1 MYVCISIVSAYV
13 LWPPTYS
20 MCAHMHCVL
29 CPYIHVYSCQCVCIQ
44 GLCQTHCVGM
54 VLTSVYCVW
63 LVCLFRRVY
72 DACLM
77 CTLYSPCVCTV
88 SVQLCTVY
96 MCPWLVCL
104 HTSFRCKWFGH
115 CNVYMPTHTCPHIH
129 LCDCVYVHLRCG

>member
-13 LWPPTYS
+13 LWTPTYS

-96 MCPWLVCL
+96 MCPWLVST
-104 HTSFRCKWFGH
+104 HVIQ
-115 CNVYMPTHTCPHIH
+115 VYVVWVQQ
-129 LCDCVYVHLRCG
+129 CVYICPPTRAHTYICVIV

>member
-20 MCAHMHCVL
+20 MCAHMYCVL
-29 CPYIHVYSCQCVCIQ
+29 CPYMSTRVCVCIQ

-96 MCPWLVCL
+96 VSMACVYTRHSGVCGLGTAMCICP
-104 HTSFRCKWFGH
+104 
-115 CNVYMPTHTCPHIH
+115 PTHAHTYI
-129 LCDCVYVHLRCG
+129 CVIV